1 MWLLQCLVNRSL
13 ISFKHNYEFIFITI
27 YFSLFST
34 FCHQTVVHYK
44 SCQHELIHSVYQLR
58 FTQKE
63 TQQTERQ
70 PYLGFKVFVIKQ
82 CPNLNQ
88 PLHVKSLAVFLVS
101 HSIHLHLQSS
111 SEDGSAGLFVLTN
124 THRQESS

>member
-1 MWLLQCLVNRSL
+1 MWFLQCLLNRSL

-70 PYLGFKVFVIKQ
+70 PYLGFKVFVIEQ
-82 CPNLNQ
+82 GHLR
-88 PLHVKSLAVFLVS
+88 LHVKSSAVFLVS
-101 HSIHLHLQSS
+101 QNLHIQSS
-111 SEDGSAGLFVLTN
+111 SEDGSAGLFVLAN

>member
-27 YFSLFST
+27 YLSLFST
-34 FCHQTVVHYK
+34 FCYQTVVHYK

-70 PYLGFKVFVIKQ
+70 PYLGFKVFVTGQ
-82 CPNLNQ
+82 SL
-88 PLHVKSLAVFLVS
+88 PLHVKSSAVFLV
-101 HSIHLHLQSS
+101 
-111 SEDGSAGLFVLTN
+111 
-124 THRQESS
+124 